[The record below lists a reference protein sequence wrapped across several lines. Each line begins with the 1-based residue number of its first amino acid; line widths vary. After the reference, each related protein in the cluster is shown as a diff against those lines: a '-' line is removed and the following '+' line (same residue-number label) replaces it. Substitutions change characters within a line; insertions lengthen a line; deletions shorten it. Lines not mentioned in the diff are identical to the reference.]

1 MEYTM
6 PFAFAP
12 PFLLAAAVAASPN
25 AISPVAYPTGFRD
38 WHHVST
44 SVVQPGHPLYSAV
57 GGINHIYANALA
69 MKGYASGTFPDGSM
83 LVFDTIEA
91 KEADHAISEGSRK
104 MLGVMV
110 KDASRHAATGGWG
123 FENFAGGDPLK
134 PLVGANASTTCFACH
149 SKPQT
154 RDHVFSRLR
163 E

>member
-1 MEYTM
+1 M
-6 PFAFAP
+6 PFDFP
-12 PFLLAAAVAASPN
+12 QPLLFAAAMVASTN
-25 AISPVAYPTGFRD
+25 AAPPVAYPTGFRD

-44 SVVQPGHPLYSAV
+44 SVVQPGHPLYAAV
-57 GGINHIYANALA
+57 GGINHVYANALA
-69 MKGYASGTFPDGSM
+69 VKGYARGTFPDGSM

-110 KDASRHAATGGWG
+110 KDTSRYSATGGWG
-123 FENFAGGDPLK
+123 FENFAGGDPQK
-134 PLVGANASTTCFACH
+134 PLVGANAGTVCFACH